1 MPSIYYFD
9 HVLRIN
15 SERQLRYRFFQ
26 KWNVKKN
33 IKTHD
38 LPMLSTAIDKQREI
52 GQDAKIE
59 YHGRNI
65 DRDRVER
72 AFKRCKTVQQPSF
85 QGIHP

>member
-1 MPSIYYFD
+1 MPSICYSD
-9 HVLRIN
+9 HVLRFD
-15 SERQLRYRFFQ
+15 SERQLKYRFFQ

-38 LPMLSTAIDKQREI
+38 LPMLSTAIGKQREV
-52 GQDAKIE
+52 GQDVRIE

-65 DRDRVER
+65 DGDRVER
-72 AFKRCKTVQQPSF
+72 AFKRCKTMLLPSS

>member
-1 MPSIYYFD
+1 MPSIWCSD
-9 HVLRIN
+9 HVLRFD
-15 SERQLRYRFFQ
+15 SERQLKYRFFD
-26 KWNVKKN
+26 KWNVNKN

-38 LPMLSTAIDKQREI
+38 LPMLSTAIDKQREA
-52 GQDAKIE
+52 GQDERIE

-72 AFKRCKTVQQPSF
+72 AFKRCKTVRQPSS